1 MLRIMARKVFIS
13 FLGTGNY
20 VNCKYRFS
28 NEYISEPV
36 RFIQEAL
43 IKVLCNDWIENDKI
57 LIFCTT
63 EAIRKN
69 WNDNGHVDPD
79 KPNQVIEEIEKIGL
93 ESRLRNTKF
102 WDIVSMHQIEDGFSE
117 KEVWNI
123 FDEVY
128 KHLHENDELYFD
140 VTHAFR
146 SIPMFSTILFN
157 YAGFMKRINIK
168 SIHYGAFEKLG
179 TAYKV
184 KKEIPLEERIA
195 PVLNLTNLIRL
206 QQYTDIASS
215 FTTFGRIKKLSKAL
229 KDEISETSQIIE
241 DVHKSLENFDNAL
254 LTNRISEIEQGKYM
268 LVINNSVKPIKR
280 QNIPT
285 PIKDIL
291 NRVREKLTDFGFVPT
306 KSYKNI
312 EAAISWAK
320 HYKMLP
326 QAYTMG
332 QEYIITLISNKYAS
346 YSPYRINKDGKK
358 KFRMFI
364 SSICSIGDDDVKN
377 RNYKGSLKDNIKTTD
392 LLLKEPI
399 INELRPYFSQLGEKR
414 NSVNHGKGDVDYET
428 FVREFDVL
436 FNKCLD
442 IAKKSFIS
450 IEKKIELKSIFLNL
464 TNHPSSLWCDKQLE
478 AAHAYGEIMDMP
490 FPMIDE
496 TDNETYISSLAD
508 EYLQKI
514 LDLAKDNNV
523 TVHLMGELTFTFA
536 LLKRLQEYGIP
547 CVASTSK
554 RIVKEESAGRK
565 GEVIFQFER
574 FRRYE

>member
-1 MLRIMARKVFIS
+1 MARKVFIS

-20 VNCKYRFS
+20 VNCKYHFP

-43 IKVLCNDWIENDKI
+43 IKVICNDWTENDKI

-79 KPNQVIEEIEKIGL
+79 NPNQVLEEIEKIGL
-93 ESRLRNTKF
+93 ENRLRNTKL
-102 WDIVSMHQIEDGFSE
+102 WSIVSMHQIEDGFSE

-128 KHLHENDELYFD
+128 KQLSPNDELYFD

-157 YAGFMKRINIK
+157 YASFMKGINIK

-179 TAYKV
+179 SAYKV
-184 KKEIPLEERIA
+184 KKEIPLEKRIA

-206 QQYTDIASS
+206 QLYTDIASS
-215 FTTFGRIKKLSKAL
+215 FTTFGRIKKLSNAL

-254 LTNRISEIEQGKYM
+254 STNRISEIEQGKYM

-280 QNIPT
+280 QNIPA

-320 HYKMLP
+320 YYKMLP

-332 QEYIITLISNKYAS
+332 QEYIITLISNKFAN
-346 YSPYRINKDGKK
+346 YSPYKTNKDGKK
-358 KFRMFI
+358 KFRMYI

-377 RNYKGSLKDNIKTTD
+377 RNYKGSLKENFKTTD

-428 FVREFDVL
+428 FVREFDIL
-436 FNKCLD
+436 FDNCLNV
-442 IAKKSFIS
+442 AKKPLIN
-450 IEKKIELKSIFLNL
+450 IEKKIELNSIFLNL
-464 TNHPSSLWCDKQLE
+464 SNHPSSLWCEKQLE
-478 AAHAYGEIMDMP
+478 AASVYGDIMDMP
-490 FPMIDE
+490 FPVIDE
-496 TDNETYISSLAD
+496 MADENYIEALAD

-514 LDLAKDNNV
+514 LELAKDKNV

-536 LLKRLQEYGIP
+536 LLKRLQEHGVP

-554 RIVKEESAGRK
+554 RIVKEEGAGRK